1 MMATARLRQAA
12 SCESSPKASGR
23 IDRARL
29 NVSGRRK
36 MTRLLIYR
44 ALMYGACGYAL
55 WRGRTDARI
64 VGAVFLIG
72 NFATLTLR
80 PAATTAYNSFELT
93 VFLIDVACLL
103 AFTYAA
109 MISDRFWPLWVSG
122 LQLTTS
128 FGHVLKAVDSTL
140 VPLAYAAALR
150 FWSYPIL
157 IILVIGVWRS
167 QRRLR
172 SEAELAPT

>member
-1 MMATARLRQAA
+1 
-12 SCESSPKASGR
+12 
-23 IDRARL
+23 
-29 NVSGRRK
+29 

-64 VGAVFLIG
+64 VAGFFLVG

-80 PAATTAYNSFELT
+80 SHLVTEYSTIEAA
-93 VFLIDVACLL
+93 VFIVDIICLM

-109 MISDRFWPLWVSG
+109 MISDRFWPLWVAG

-128 FGHVLKAVDSTL
+128 FGHILKAADSEL
-140 VPLAYAAALR
+140 VALAYAASLR

-157 IILVIGVWRS
+157 LILVIGVWRGH
-167 QRRLR
+167 RRIR
-172 SEAELAPT
+172 GGPEAAPT